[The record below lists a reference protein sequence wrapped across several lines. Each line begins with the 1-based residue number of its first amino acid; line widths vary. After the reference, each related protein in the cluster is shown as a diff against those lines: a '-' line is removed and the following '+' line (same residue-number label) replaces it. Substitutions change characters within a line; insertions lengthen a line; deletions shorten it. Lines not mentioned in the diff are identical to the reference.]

1 MKRIL
6 MCLAVALVAF
16 FPTARAEPKKTAKEG
31 LQELHELI
39 GSWKCTGNPLV
50 GSKEERDKFWQEK
63 ISWQWQFKEKDVW
76 LLADLTKGKHYTR
89 FTIRYLPDKDEYK
102 LEATT
107 ADKKTLTFAGK
118 LDKKKLTFERT
129 DEKTKQSERLVFQ
142 LLHNNR
148 YVLYF
153 EERPADSKSFTQQ
166 YRIGST
172 KEGAPFA
179 SVDNGPECI
188 VSGGKGTIAVS
199 YKGKT
204 YYVCCSGCRDA
215 FKDEPEKYI
224 KEYEEAQK
232 KKKEK
237 KEE

>member
-1 MKRIL
+1 
-6 MCLAVALVAF
+6 
-16 FPTARAEPKKTAKEG
+16 
-31 LQELHELI
+31 
-39 GSWKCTGNPLV
+39 
-50 GSKEERDKFWQEK
+50 
-63 ISWQWQFKEKDVW
+63 
-76 LLADLTKGKHYTR
+76 TKGKYYTK
-89 FTIRYLPDKDEYK
+89 FVIRYLPDKEEYK

-118 LDKKKLTFERT
+118 LANKKLTFERT
-129 DEKTKQSERLVFQ
+129 DEKSKQGERLVFQ
-142 LLHNNR
+142 LLHYNR
-148 YVLYF
+148 YVLYY

-166 YRIGST
+166 CRVGST
-172 KEGAPFA
+172 KEGVPCA

-188 VSGGKGTIAVS
+188 VSGGKGTIAVTH
-199 YKGKT
+199 KGKT

-237 KEE
+237 K